1 MNIQQLVLVENNQPI
16 TSSRIIAEVFGKRHD
31 HVIKAIEA
39 LEIPED
45 YRAPNFGVSEYEVK
59 TGIGAMRKYKM
70 YNLTKDGFT
79 ILAMG
84 FTGQKAMEFKI
95 KYINAFNAMAEELQK
110 DQLKAL
116 ENKEPQQ
123 KKDNSAIDRIYHAV
137 NDVFGSAFEDRYITS
152 KHLVPLIQRASDRLD
167 IWDFVDAIQ
176 IATDRVFEPLSC
188 IKYFEG
194 VIRNKWRNNGV
205 IAYH

>member
-1 MNIQQLVLVENNQPI
+1 
-16 TSSRIIAEVFGKRHD
+16 
-31 HVIKAIEA
+31 
-39 LEIPED
+39 
-45 YRAPNFGVSEYEVK
+45 
-59 TGIGAMRKYKM
+59 
-70 YNLTKDGFT
+70 
-79 ILAMG
+79 
-84 FTGQKAMEFKI
+84 MEFKI